1 MALLATDLLVMKQV
15 TQFMSN
21 DFDVLDANGQV
32 VGLGH
37 TGGSMLS
44 RLFLGPRRI
53 TVSEIDGTAVLT
65 VIDPPQFLGRDRM
78 EIVDADGLPVAELVK
93 QLALVRTSLTV
104 NLYSAGELNVE
115 GSWLGTEFQ
124 VTRNG
129 APVARITR
137 KLASLEQFLGYGRYA
152 IEFAPGQQEDIRRAV
167 IGSAIALDLIRRKA
181 RQRSS

>member
-1 MALLATDLLVMKQV
+1 MPLLSTDMLVMKQV

-21 DFDVLDANGQV
+21 DFDILDASGQV

-44 RLFLGPRRI
+44 RMFLGPRRI
-53 TVSEIDGTAVLT
+53 TVAELDGTVLLS
-65 VIDPPQFLGRDRM
+65 VIDPPQFLERDRM

-93 QLALVRTSLTV
+93 QLALVRTTLTV
-104 NLYSAGELNVE
+104 SMFEAGELAVE
-115 GSWLGTEFQ
+115 GSWLSTEFQ
-124 VTRNG
+124 VTRDG
-129 APVARITR
+129 SPVARITR

-152 IEFAPGQQEDIRRAV
+152 IQFSPGQDEDIHRSV

-181 RQRSS
+181 RRRSN

>member
-1 MALLATDLLVMKQV
+1 
-15 TQFMSN
+15 MSN
-21 DFDVLDANGQV
+21 DFDVLDASGQI

-44 RLFLGPRRI
+44 RMFLGPRQI
-53 TVSEIDGTAVLT
+53 TLTELDGTALLT

-78 EIVDADGLPVAELVK
+78 EVVDADGLPVAELVK
-93 QLALVRTSLTV
+93 QLALVHTNLTV
-104 NLYSAGELNVE
+104 NLYSAGELSVQ
-115 GSWLGTEFQ
+115 GSWLSTEFE

-129 APVARITR
+129 ASVARITR

-152 IEFAPGQQEDIRRAV
+152 VEFRPGQHEDIHRAV